1 MLAKLIRLDLRF
13 AYKKFLTMAALIL
26 LLGIVAPYAKI
37 DNLSVGLA
45 IVFTVTFAVIPIL
58 CVWLVVQHFE
68 RNLFGHEG
76 YLMFSLPVSAS
87 QLLLS
92 KLITT
97 LIWFNL
103 MLLAAVGFIALLL
116 RVNMPLIDL
125 FRAAF
130 TWDVISYLLKS
141 LLLVNAN
148 ALPIILAIFMG
159 IALSTVAV
167 RNRKLGT
174 FWGIATAA
182 VGIALFVWICIQTG
196 GWQYLNVMAGDQAV
210 ITITV
215 AAAQGINL
223 AIAAVFCALFFGIT
237 TYIMKRR
244 LNLA

>member
-1 MLAKLIRLDLRF
+1 MLVKLIRLDLRF

-26 LLGIVAPYAKI
+26 LLGIVAPYARI
-37 DNLSVGLA
+37 NVLSAGLA
-45 IVFTVTFAVIPIL
+45 IVFSVAFAVIPVL

-92 KLITT
+92 KVITT

-103 MLLAAVGFIALLL
+103 MLAAAAGFIALLL
-116 RVNMPLIDL
+116 RGNIPLMQL
-125 FRAAF
+125 LKEVF
-130 TWDVISYLLKS
+130 TWEVMSTLLKS
-141 LLLVNAN
+141 VLLINAN
-148 ALPIILAIFMG
+148 ILPIILAIFMG

-167 RNRKLGT
+167 RNRKLGI
-174 FWGIATAA
+174 FWGIAASIA
-182 VGIALFVWICIQTG
+182 GIALFVWLCIQTG
-196 GWQYLNVMAGDQAV
+196 GWQYLSMMAEDQAV
-210 ITITV
+210 ITITM

-223 AIAAVFCALFFGIT
+223 AIAAAFCALFFGLT
-237 TYIMKRR
+237 TYIMNRR